1 LEDIENLRKKK
12 WIDSRKQVYFHL
24 QSHPEN
30 PPSRAIQDLWKQHVS
45 HPSDNAPLS
54 QKRNLA
60 KERVGFSKLVIA
72 YSRLL
77 NLQNRFSVH
86 DIHGRGKKVS
96 DYLA

>member
-1 LEDIENLRKKK
+1 MPTRKSINFSNVYGIEVTQHRAEQNASKYINRSLEDIENLRKKK

-60 KERVGFSKLVIA
+60 KER
-72 YSRLL
+72 
-77 NLQNRFSVH
+77 
-86 DIHGRGKKVS
+86 
-96 DYLA
+96 